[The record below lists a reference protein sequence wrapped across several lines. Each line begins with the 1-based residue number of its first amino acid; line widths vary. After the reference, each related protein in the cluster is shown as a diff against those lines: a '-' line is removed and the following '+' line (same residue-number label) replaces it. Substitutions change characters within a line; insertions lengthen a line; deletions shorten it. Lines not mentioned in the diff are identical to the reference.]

1 MKESYKIHL
10 QEVLKDGDVQLFRD
24 ELHNVIKKE
33 VKAMDVPL
41 LDRNAILDI
50 LELTEIPLT
59 IKSSIKYLPQERH
72 NNKVIAVA
80 SASAV
85 GVLLNTLL
93 HRIPFVLRGLLSF
106 GGATMAGMLVI
117 GKRDMERQCVLV
129 ETIVTPF
136 GEIVSKVDKLLNV
149 ILGIIALKK
158 VVLSDSFPDIL
169 KWYQKAY
176 SSCSEF
182 GEPCS
187 RYFTKRIE
195 NILHQNGYTLH
206 NFDGTND
213 NMFQKTEDVEI
224 QMPVQDM
231 PAITNENGYILPGNL
246 FVPKNSNNL
255 KK

>member
-10 QEVLKDGDVQLFRD
+10 QEVLKNGDVKLFRD

-41 LDRNAILDI
+41 LDRDAMLDI

-59 IKSSIKYLPQERH
+59 IKSSIKHLPQER
-72 NNKVIAVA
+72 NNKKAVA
-80 SASAV
+80 VVSASVA

-93 HRIPFVLRGLLSF
+93 NKIPLVLRGLLSI
-106 GGATMAGMLVI
+106 GGATIVGWLVV
-117 GKRDMERQCVLV
+117 RDTERQCVLV

-149 ILGIIALKK
+149 IQGIITPKK
-158 VVLSDSFPDIL
+158 IVLSDSFPDIL

-176 SSCSEF
+176 SSCGEF

-224 QMPVQDM
+224 QTPVQDM

-246 FVPKNSNNL
+246 FVPKNNNNH
-255 KK
+255 

>member
-10 QEVLKDGDVQLFRD
+10 QEVLKGDNIQLFRE

-41 LDRNAILDI
+41 LDRDAMLDV

-72 NNKVIAVA
+72 NNKTIAVA
-80 SASAV
+80 SASVA
-85 GVLLNTLL
+85 GVLLNALL
-93 HRIPFVLRGLLSF
+93 HRIPFVLRGLLSI
-106 GGATMAGMLVI
+106 GGATMAGLLVV
-117 GKRDMERQCVLV
+117 GKRDTERQCVLV

-136 GEIVSKVDKLLNV
+136 GEIVSKVDKLL
-149 ILGIIALKK
+149 GIIQGIITPKK

-176 SSCSEF
+176 SSCGEF

-187 RYFTKRIE
+187 VYFKKRIE
-195 NILHQNGYTLH
+195 NILRQNGYILH

-224 QMPVQDM
+224 ITPEQDM

-246 FVPKNSNNL
+246 FVPKKINNL
-255 KK
+255 KE